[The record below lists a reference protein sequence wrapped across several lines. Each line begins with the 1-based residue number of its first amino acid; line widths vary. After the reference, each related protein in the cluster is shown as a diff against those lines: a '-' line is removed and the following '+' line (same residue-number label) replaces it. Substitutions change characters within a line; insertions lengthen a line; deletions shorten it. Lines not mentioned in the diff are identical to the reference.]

1 MAQHLSSRNPS
12 GLRTTLRGLA
22 AVATALALA
31 SCTPSGSPSPNPT
44 TPGST
49 GSTGA
54 SSSPSPSQLPT
65 TPPATNDRPA
75 PDASVTADLTISVVA
90 KPGAKATE
98 TRLLCS
104 GKTAK
109 PDSTVP
115 IADEACALVE
125 AHPAYLF
132 PAAKNTA
139 QACTQQYGGPATATI
154 KGTVRGKTVDL
165 SLSRSDG
172 CKINQWTALGPL
184 LGEAGANV

>member
-1 MAQHLSSRNPS
+1 MAQHLSPRNPS
-12 GLRTTLRGLA
+12 GLRTTLLGLS
-22 AVATALALA
+22 AVAAAFALV
-31 SCTPSGSPSPNPT
+31 SCTPAGSPSPDPT
-44 TPGST
+44 TPDAT

-54 SSSPSPSQLPT
+54 TSSPTQSQLPT

-90 KPGAKATE
+90 KPGAQPTE

-132 PAAKNTA
+132 PTAKNAA
-139 QACTQQYGGPATATI
+139 QACTEQYGGPATATV
-154 KGTVRGKTVDL
+154 KGTVRGKTVGL
-165 SLSRSDG
+165 SLSRTDG
-172 CKINQWTALGPL
+172 CKISQWTALGPL